1 LKRASISAALL
12 AIVCIAA
19 VTILIIS
26 FNGGV
31 SVGASNHFGQLPV
44 VRRVLDPGYLP
55 GDFSIEIR
63 RHHHRVFTYLIAGF
77 SSALGE
83 DRALILLHL
92 IGMSLLTASLW
103 RLCRVANLSS
113 LGFVAVG
120 LFLATNLFWTGKGLE
135 LNHFVGDADI
145 MPPTFA
151 HAFALLSAASLL
163 RERYRSAA
171 LLAGLAAL
179 FHLQIGLI
187 CALVIAPFYLIKLKQ
202 FGVKETLL
210 IIALFIVAAAPGL
223 FDLFVMLRRG
233 LLSAPSTE
241 YSLAYYIDFRH
252 PHHFELI
259 STAAALWVA
268 AHVLIQIAAYVL
280 LRRFNRDEARAV
292 GKLAV
297 MSLTL
302 VTLALVHFTDYYLI
316 KDDRI
321 AAIQF
326 IRLSPVITVFGAI
339 CLAAMINVWAEAT
352 ATRTG
357 RSRIAVWANAALILI
372 AALWGARVATRPDAL
387 FDFGVTR
394 YAEQSSSW
402 VNICRWI
409 KTNGPRDAI
418 YLTPPG
424 VNGFT
429 SLADRSN
436 IGDFKNNP
444 DGALYLTEWFERL
457 RDLAGGK
464 LPEGRGFDNRQLLNR
479 AYAALSAEQ
488 LVEIGKKYGAEYAV
502 LPRASKVELEVVYQN
517 DGYRLVKLPSKLSG
531 LLHRQLLFVRLK
543 AL

>member
-1 LKRASISAALL
+1 MNAKEGLKKVPISTAL
-12 AIVCIAA
+12 IVVFSVAA
-19 VTILIIS
+19 VTALIIS

-44 VRRVLDPGYLP
+44 VRRVLDPNYLP

-77 SSALGE
+77 SAMLGE
-83 DRALILLHL
+83 NRALILLHV
-92 IGMSLLTASLW
+92 IGMSLLAASLW
-103 RLCRVANLSS
+103 RLCRVVNLSS
-113 LGFVAVG
+113 LSFVAVG

-135 LNHFVGDADI
+135 LNHFVGDSDI

-151 HAFALLSAASLL
+151 HAFVLLSAASLL
-163 RERYRSAA
+163 RDRYRSAA
-171 LLAGLAAL
+171 LFAGLAAL

-187 CALVIAPFYLIKLKQ
+187 CAAMVTPFYLIKLKQ
-202 FGVKETLL
+202 FGVRETLP
-210 IIALFIVAAAPGL
+210 IIALFVVAAAPGL
-223 FDLFVMLRRG
+223 FELFVMLRRG

-252 PHHFELI
+252 PHHFELL
-259 STAAALWVA
+259 SATAALWVA
-268 AHVLIQIAAYVL
+268 AHVLIQIAAYFL

-302 VTLALVHFTDYYLI
+302 VALALIHFTDYYLI

-326 IRLSPVITVFGAI
+326 IRLSPAITVFGAI
-339 CLAAMINVWAEAT
+339 CLVAMINAWAEAMT
-352 ATRTG
+352 TRTG
-357 RSRIAVWANAALILI
+357 KSWIAVSANASLILI
-372 AALWGARVATRPDAL
+372 VALWGVRVATRPDAL
-387 FDFGVTR
+387 FHFGVTR
-394 YAEQSSSW
+394 YAEQSSNW
-402 VNICRWI
+402 INICRWI
-409 KTNGPRDAI
+409 KANGPRDAV

-457 RDLAGGK
+457 RDLSGGK
-464 LPEGRGFDNRQLLNR
+464 LPEGCGFENRQLLNR

-488 LVEIGKKYGAEYAV
+488 LVEVGKKYGAEYAV
-502 LPRASKVELEVVYQN
+502 LPRASKAELEIIHQN
-517 DGYRLVKLPSKLSG
+517 EGYRLVKLP
-531 LLHRQLLFVRLK
+531 VR
-543 AL
+543 

>member
-1 LKRASISAALL
+1 LKRVSISAALTAVFCVA
-12 AIVCIAA
+12 AITV
-19 VTILIIS
+19 LIIS

-55 GDFSIEIR
+55 GDFSVEIR
-63 RHHHRVFTYLIAGF
+63 RHHHRVFTYVIAAG
-77 SSALGE
+77 SVALGE
-83 DRALILLHL
+83 DRALILLHV

-103 RLCRVANLSS
+103 RLCCAVSLSP
-113 LGFVAVG
+113 LGFVVVG
-120 LFLATNLFWTGKGLE
+120 LFLATNLFWTGRGLE
-135 LNHFVGDADI
+135 LNHFAGDADI

-151 HAFALLSAASLL
+151 HAFVLLSAASLL
-163 RERYRSAA
+163 RDRYRSAA
-171 LLAGLAAL
+171 LFAGLATL

-187 CALVIAPFYLIKLKQ
+187 CAAMITPLYVIRLKQ
-202 FGVKETLL
+202 FGVRETLL
-210 IIALFIVAAAPGL
+210 IIALFVIAAAPGL

-233 LLSAPSTE
+233 LLDAPSTE

-252 PHHFELI
+252 PHHFELL
-259 STAAALWVA
+259 SATAALCVA
-268 AHVLIQIAAYVL
+268 AHVLIQIAAYFL
-280 LRRFNRDEARAV
+280 LRRFNRDKARAV

-302 VTLALVHFTDYYLI
+302 VALALVHFTDYYLI

-339 CLAAMINVWAEAT
+339 CLVAMINTLAEAM
-352 ATRTG
+352 ATKTG
-357 RSRIAVWANAALILI
+357 KSRIAVSANAALILI
-372 AALWGARVATRPDAL
+372 AASWGVRVATRPDAL
-387 FDFGVTR
+387 FHFGVTR

-402 VNICRWI
+402 INICRWI
-409 KTNGPRDAI
+409 KANGPRDAI

-488 LVEIGKKYGAEYAV
+488 LVEIGKKYGAGYAV
-502 LPRASKVELEVVYQN
+502 LPRASKAGFEIIHQN
-517 DGYRLVKLPSKLSG
+517 NGYRLAKLPM
-531 LLHRQLLFVRLK
+531 RNE
-543 AL
+543 